1 MSTLTIDM
9 TNLKKVKSSYN
20 LKGKDTLVIKTTGN
34 SGFISGIDSISASNN
49 TLSIKINGKT
59 VKFTN
64 ISEPS
69 TLTIQAYSTE
79 TNSIYYEADSQTFY
93 NEFSKNWIPAKNGT
107 KVVASVFDEDIDV
120 SEGYVPTEKNLAKN
134 IGLNINAGA
143 GDDTIKATEYNDT
156 ITGGIGTN
164 NIIYSSSDF
173 GNDII
178 NLTKNEI
185 LNITGLDFTGI
196 DVDDRFKQGENK
208 NKNDLIVTSKYGTI
222 TIKNYFSKNTGATVN
237 INNDNLAK
245 TPLMK
250 QITAEY
256 FYDNTKQKYISKKY
270 TGSALADKIDASG
283 LQQETKSKT
292 QKDGTIIKSGV
303 TINSGLGDDIIKGSQ
318 FNDTI
323 SGGIGEN
330 KIIYTT
336 ENFGDDVINLTKG
349 ETLHLTLLNSLTP
362 QYSKGKNKND
372 LVLTT
377 NYGTITLKNYLMK
390 NTGATV
396 YINGED
402 ISKSAAL
409 DEIDKEYFLKDNGK
423 LKTSKY
429 TGTALADVVDVSGVN
444 VAAKTTKDKAGN
456 IISQTGLTL
465 NTGLGDDK
473 ITGTQ
478 FDDTITG
485 GLGENTIVVKNE
497 KFGTDTVNLTK
508 GEKLT
513 IDMSAYVSP
522 EFLIE
527 KNDLNIKTDNGTLI
541 LKNFAKSNVIGVDGY
556 VKVLLSGDKTLNLNE
571 DNIFNYTNTSER
583 FILGK
588 NNVLTFTGT
597 RFSETINTSGIDK
610 PLIIKAGMGTNTIFV
625 DNSNSFDITIAE
637 EKLNAKNI
645 IKFKNDIDTNYA
657 FTRHGNDLI
666 ISKETNSKV
675 TINGYFIERG
685 DKTKYADIVFKIK
698 NETKTFEQLVDI
710 TGKEFITQ
718 VSGKYTSNVDGAYIV
733 GSDGKDTIYGGAGS
747 QTING
752 GKGNDTIYGGTGKV
766 PQSPNFSEQNTIVFD
781 KDCGND
787 TVVYD
792 GTWNVL
798 KFSEL
803 TTEENFYQ
811 NVFAWEDGNN
821 LKLSYNNNTITL
833 KNYKGHELYYD
844 FRVGDSTIAMEDFL
858 NNTIYKVD
866 PTGPVEPTEPTEPTE
881 PEKDK
886 YELANM
892 TMGTDG
898 ADTLVQTFGENNYSA
913 YGNQLNILKD
923 DYGATDEWLE
933 KYCNDLSAK
942 ARDVSRKYSNVQ
954 GVLSDISWYEY
965 LISNYDNP
973 NYTGDTYF
981 KHWSK
986 EYYIDQLAQ
995 KNADAYGLTYTWETY
1010 RKTKLTDYT
1019 EGSAEYNEA
1028 LEDLNYSL
1036 EYARYQNAV
1045 DKYHKYQSYAQNT
1058 SAIPTFRDI
1067 AIANGYTSENGYEYY
1082 EAKQEDILRTLNGFK
1097 GSKQIYEELLDD
1109 YAKTH
1114 EDFAT
1119 LRQNY
1124 KNNNTTDEDDYNSAV
1139 AEIREH
1145 NSDIQTAYDKYQVD
1159 LAKYNQYSEYA
1170 HNYYNAEYLGKD
1182 YNCDVE
1188 GKEYVS
1194 FRQEAEAERENKI
1207 IHDYYQK
1214 QYRYRTGEEYWY
1226 YKAELMNREINGY
1239 EGTASRY
1246 NYFYMLSRD
1255 GNPLSIYYDL
1265 YREVRDE
1272 YNDYVDEYNTY
1283 ASYIHNWDNA
1293 DYKGEAG
1300 DDATITDSD
1309 VWSSHANNVNV
1320 ELNGRIYEYNTAT
1333 NELNGIVQYIKE
1345 KAPSE
1350 TALQILTHLTTSGTG
1365 GIIIAK
1371 NGDDDITIGHIEPN
1385 ADNVSRGN
1393 VFAMGQGGNDIYRLE
1408 NYGTEGAYGEPIGV
1422 TIYDHK
1428 GTNTVHLNSLELN
1441 SGNIGI
1447 YANVTLVK
1455 DANGEYVTD
1464 TNGNYQYTLENFK
1477 TYLGSSSGFS
1487 SCMERSPLK
1496 NGDAG
1501 YSLLLVD
1508 AKTYSNKYAF
1518 NYGAMDQAGI
1528 KFDTETINHIDK
1540 IYAKD
1545 GKYITQDQLREM
1557 FQKTANQLAKMGYD
1571 SFMAAV
1577 QTNDTTEKQHNLSIF
1592 TSSEVQGSLEWVT
1605 NKTVNTT
1612 GATEGL
1618 TGTDRNDNL
1627 TSTSA
1632 NETFDLKLGN
1642 DTVTFE
1648 GEFGHDIIQSSS
1660 TVDNNGNARQA
1671 DTLNLQEYSIE
1682 DRTLVLERN
1691 GNDLVLKAYADDKTT
1706 INGIVTYKNFLSGDV
1721 YNSRKFVL
1729 NAKDHTYMIWFNEAQ
1744 ERANKEEDIIAM
1756 DIDDQANNFY
1766 NIRFIKSLDNG
1777 LVRIDASE
1785 NRSSYIVL
1793 DDTPIVLYKNKNI
1806 GTKEVISY
1814 GNADD
1819 QYREALSETTDL
1831 IINDN
1836 GGNDS
1841 LEITGGYYD
1850 TIGDA
1855 HMRYFFDITDEGV
1868 VSDAKHIIWTDNFYT
1883 PNKEEH
1889 EDGSSRIIGHS
1900 YATENLIKLL
1910 NNDHEHMK
1918 GAITIYGDIEEIEN
1932 DNHPSLA
1939 YKYPMSY
1946 NKVIESTLVDVV
1958 PWLKENG
1965 YSSVTDAL
1973 TQLQAEVNAKQSQ
1986 MNEITVPAHFDTET
2000 QEIVKEYPAQYTQLK
2015 AEQDAIQAKIDE
2027 LLGFYN
2033 KGYEVIINTNIIGTD
2048 VNDEITATSYTKYI
2062 EAKEGND
2069 TIDLTTSHS
2078 NVKLVYDFTRGDGHD
2093 TIINAYRKLEND
2105 TIERPDQSDKIYV
2118 NIGDMNVT
2126 PKFRTDGWDLI
2137 LEMYTDSQS
2146 TTNPDGSIRIKDYF
2160 KMPLSNWPN
2169 ARIDKLVI
2177 TDTQGEHEMSINSM
2191 LQEEGAIIN
2200 TDGNIILGT
2209 AGKDNLSGTNSNDII
2224 YTNGAESFTDQY
2236 ADVITSSSGNDTYY
2250 LTPETYHKSYGK
2262 FTYTVGSGDD
2272 TIYGASYLTYLTL
2285 NYNDEDISMEFR
2297 KSDNNDI
2304 RMVFFDYE
2312 GNDRGSIT
2320 VKESDIHWNDD
2331 GTIATSYGSTF
2342 LNHGTADTFFIKK
2355 NNDDIGTA
2363 YKLADLVKQYIV
2375 LGGSMTENDDSSY
2388 LNYIKVENL
2397 ADDTILQNSGKVD
2410 YIVIP
2415 ENCTNYE
2422 YEVVGDDLK
2431 ITVTTDSVEKSIF
2444 INDYAKGDSSLK
2456 ALVVSG
2462 EYEEICWYDGA
2473 KDHHYGT
2480 KGDDVY
2486 VYSKDKSDTQ
2496 VYHLFS
2502 GNDIVEYSI
2511 NNGAS
2516 NYEAGTNVSDKAEII
2531 SSTDSTNTD
2540 IIRFKDIYFDKL
2552 IFGYN
2557 TDGTGITIKTEG
2569 DINVAGGKAHKSVE
2583 FTYDN
2588 FISGNTPKLSVES
2601 NTKAGTYTVKKFNG
2615 VQSEL
2620 DLRYIGYN
2628 GTEDDYVQ
2636 NSVTYIQATSG
2647 KSKVYAGS
2655 NSQILTNG
2663 GADIEAVINR
2673 DVSATN
2679 VIVTQSQTSNDTY
2692 CIYGSDY
2699 ANVRIYDNGGNDS
2712 IRLNNYYAG
2721 SESSNPTEKNLR
2733 LLFNVNKDGS
2743 TDNKFI
2749 LINHGDNTSGILN
2762 DGQTLLGNNYTWG
2775 VNKGTIIV
2783 EANPTG
2789 NNKVGIEELLLCN
2802 TEYQDMGEYYQYI
2815 DTPVKNINLESWYN
2829 AIKTEVVN
2837 WLSTNADWMTENNL
2851 NSTAD
2856 VFNFYNNNSA
2866 GYDMAKSLINVYEN
2880 YNAGQYLIK

>member
-1 MSTLTIDM
+1 MGEYVPLTFARGTGKGSNDLII
-9 TNLKKVKSSYN
+9 TNNK
-20 LKGKDTLVIKTTGN
+20 N
-34 SGFISGIDSISASNN
+34 SNDSII
-49 TLSIKINGKT
+49 IKNYYGKETGAKVLINGKDYT
-59 VKFTN
+59 ESIINEASQLNEKHIVKAKLNGSALADYIDASDADPTK
-64 ISEPS
+64 
-69 TLTIQAYSTE
+69 TKYDRKTDTTINTGV
-79 TNSIYYEADSQTFY
+79 T
-93 NEFSKNWIPAKNGT
+93 
-107 KVVASVFDEDIDV
+107 
-120 SEGYVPTEKNLAKN
+120 
-134 IGLNINAGA
+134 INAGA
-143 GDDTIKATEYNDT
+143 GNDTIIGSAYNDT
-156 ITGGIGTN
+156 IIGGKGKNT
-164 NIIYSSSDF
+164 IIYDSAEF
-173 GNDII
+173 GH
-178 NLTKNEI
+178 
-185 LNITGLDFTGI
+185 
-196 DVDDRFKQGENK
+196 
-208 NKNDLIVTSKYGTI
+208 
-222 TIKNYFSKNTGATVN
+222 
-237 INNDNLAK
+237 
-245 TPLMK
+245 
-250 QITAEY
+250 
-256 FYDNTKQKYISKKY
+256 
-270 TGSALADKIDASG
+270 
-283 LQQETKSKT
+283 
-292 QKDGTIIKSGV
+292 
-303 TINSGLGDDIIKGSQ
+303 
-318 FNDTI
+318 
-323 SGGIGEN
+323 
-330 KIIYTT
+330 
-336 ENFGDDVINLTKG
+336 DVIKLTKG
-349 ETLHLTLLNSLTP
+349 ETLYINFEDELSEATLS
-362 QYSKGKNKND
+362 YGKGVNKND
-372 LVLTT
+372 LLIQVDDDDE
-377 NYGTITLKNYLMK
+377 NTITLKNYLLK

-402 ISKSAAL
+402 ISKNAAL
-409 DEIDKEYFLKDNGK
+409 DTIEEDYFLKENGS
-423 LKTSKY
+423 LRTSKY
-429 TGTALADVVDVSGVN
+429 TGTALADVIDASEVDVAS
-444 VAAKTTKDKAGN
+444 KTKKDKSGN
-456 IISQTGLTL
+456 IISQAGLTL
-465 NTGLGDDK
+465 NTGLGDDR

-478 FDDTITG
+478 FNDTITG
-485 GLGENTIVVKNE
+485 GLGENTIVVKNKE
-497 KFGTDTVNLTK
+497 FGTDTVNLTK
-508 GEKLT
+508 GEKLILDLT
-513 IDMSAYVSP
+513 AYNWTKFNGSF
-522 EFLIE
+522 EIQ
-527 KNDLNIKTDNGTLI
+527 KNDLLVKTDKGTI
-541 LKNFAKSNVIGVDGY
+541 VLKNFAKSNVVSDDGLVKILLQKETNTDAEISVD
-556 VKVLLSGDKTLNLNE
+556 LNK
-571 DNIFNYTNTSER
+571 DNIFNYINTSKQ
-583 FILGK
+583 FVTGK
-588 NNVLTFTGT
+588 NNTVTFTGT
-597 RFSETINTSGIDK
+597 RFGETIDTTGITK
-610 PLIIKAGMGTNTIFV
+610 PVTIKAGAGVNTIVV
-625 DNSNSFDITIAE
+625 DNSSSFDITVAE

-666 ISKETNSKV
+666 ISKGTNSKV
-675 TINGYFIERG
+675 TINGYFIERD
-685 DKTKYADIVFKIK
+685 DKTKYADIVFKIA
-698 NETKTFEQLVDI
+698 NETKTFEQLVYI

-766 PQSPNFSEQNTIVFD
+766 PQSLNFSEQNTIVFD

-803 TTEENFYQ
+803 TTEANFYQ
-811 NVFAWEDGNN
+811 NVFAWEDRNN
-821 LKLSYNNNTITL
+821 LKLSYNNNIITL

-844 FRVGDSTIAMEDFL
+844 FIVGDSTITMENFL
-858 NNTIYKVD
+858 KNTIYNVD
-866 PTGPVEPTEPTEPTE
+866 PTDPAEPTEPTE

-886 YELANM
+886 YELANI
-892 TMGTDG
+892 TIGTDS
-898 ADTLVQTFGENNYSA
+898 ADTLAQTFGEKNYSA

-933 KYCNDLSAK
+933 KYRDDLSAK
-942 ARDVSRKYSNVQ
+942 AHDVSTKYSNVQ

-1010 RKTKLTDYT
+1010 KNTKLADYT

-1045 DKYHKYQSYAQNT
+1045 DKYNKYKSYAKDT

-1067 AIANGYTSENGYEYY
+1067 AGNDGVSYY

-1109 YAKTH
+1109 YAKTNS
-1114 EDFAT
+1114 DFDE

-1124 KNNNTTDEDDYNSAV
+1124 KIDSNTYQEQYDAAIADILENNN
-1139 AEIREH
+1139 EIK
-1145 NSDIQTAYDKYQVD
+1145 TAYDTWQAD
-1159 LAKYNQYSEYA
+1159 LAKYNKYSEYA

-1194 FRQEAEAERENKI
+1194 FRQEAETERENKI

-1239 EGTASRY
+1239 EGTVSRY

-1255 GNPLSIYYDL
+1255 GNPLSVYYDL

-1272 YNDYVDEYNTY
+1272 YNDYADEYNTY
-1283 ASYIHNWDNA
+1283 ERYINKWNNT

-1300 DDATITDSD
+1300 DDALQTDSD
-1309 VWSSHANNVNV
+1309 VWSGHANNVNV

-1333 NELNGIVQYIKE
+1333 NELNGIVQYIKDN
-1345 KAPSE
+1345 APSDE
-1350 TALQILTHLTTSGTG
+1350 TALQILTHLTTSGAG

-1371 NGDDDITIGHIEPN
+1371 NGDDTIIMGRDLNKPGYAN
-1385 ADNVSRGN
+1385 YGD
-1393 VFAMGQGGNDIYRLE
+1393 VFAMGQGGNDTYKIESFPNVSY
-1408 NYGTEGAYGEPIGV
+1408 
-1422 TIYDHK
+1422 TIYDHEGK
-1428 GTNTVHLNSLELN
+1428 NTVRLNSLELN

-1447 YANVTLVK
+1447 YANVALVK
-1455 DANGEYVTD
+1455 DENGKYVTD

-1477 TYLGSSSGFS
+1477 TYLGLSSGDW

-1508 AKTYSNKYAF
+1508 AKTYSNKSAF
-1518 NYGAMDQAGI
+1518 EYGAMDQAGI

-1545 GKYITQDQLREM
+1545 GKYITRDQLNEM

-1571 SFMAAV
+1571 SFMDAV
-1577 QTNDTTEKQHNLSIF
+1577 EENINSGIYEKQHNLAML

-1605 NKTVNTT
+1605 DKTVNIT

-1682 DRTLVLERN
+1682 DRTLVLERS

-1706 INGIVTYKNFLSGDV
+1706 INGKVTYKNFLSGDV

-1729 NAKDHTYMIWFNEAQ
+1729 NAKDHTYMVWFNEAQ
-1744 ERANKEEDIIAM
+1744 KRTNQEDVVAM
-1756 DIDDQANNFY
+1756 DIDDQGNNFC

-1777 LVRIDASE
+1777 LVRISTNE

-1793 DDTPIVLYKNKNI
+1793 DNTPILLFKSTNT

-1855 HMRYFFDITDEGV
+1855 HMRYFFDVTDEGV

-1883 PNKEEH
+1883 PNKEEY
-1889 EDGSSRIIGHS
+1889 EDGSSQIVGHS

-1910 NNDHEHMK
+1910 NNDSEHMK
-1918 GAITIYGDIEEIEN
+1918 GAITIYGNIEEIEN
-1932 DNHPSLA
+1932 DNHPTEA

-1958 PWLKENG
+1958 PWLNDESNYYDAENDTWPSG
-1965 YSSVTDAL
+1965 HHYTSVTDAL
-1973 TQLQAEVNAKQSQ
+1973 TKLQAGIDAKQKLIEQVDLSGIKYDE
-1986 MNEITVPAHFDTET
+1986 NRKAIPET
-2000 QEIVKEYPAQYTQLK
+2000 IPVAYTALK
-2015 AEQDAIQAKIDE
+2015 NQQDAIQAKIDE
-2027 LLGFYN
+2027 LLGLYN
-2033 KGYEVIINTNIIGTD
+2033 KGYETIINTNVIGTD
-2048 VNDEITATSYTKYI
+2048 GNNEITATSDTKYI

-2093 TIINAYRKLEND
+2093 TIINAARLLNGDND
-2105 TIERPDQSDKIYV
+2105 TIHI
-2118 NIGDMNVT
+2118 NIGKTNMT
-2126 PKFRTDGWDLI
+2126 LKFRADGWDLI
-2137 LEMYTDSQS
+2137 LEMYANSES
-2146 TTNPDGSIRIKDYF
+2146 TENPDGSIRIKNYF
-2160 KMPLSNWPN
+2160 FDKYSR
-2169 ARIDKLVI
+2169 RIDEIVIHSLDNNDEELTETLSISGMLADTEHHGVINPDVTIYTNGSDVI
-2177 TDTQGEHEMSINSM
+2177 TGT
-2191 LQEEGAIIN
+2191 
-2200 TDGNIILGT
+2200 TD
-2209 AGKDNLSGTNSNDII
+2209 NDII
-2224 YTNGAESFTDQY
+2224 YTNGAIEKDT
-2236 ADVITSSSGNDTYY
+2236 ITSSAGDDTYY
-2250 LTPETYHKSYGK
+2250 LTAKDDNSSGNSNRNAR
-2262 FTYTVGSGDD
+2262 FTYTVGDGDD

-2297 KSDNNDI
+2297 KSDDNDI
-2304 RMVFFDYE
+2304 KMVFFDYA
-2312 GNDRGSIT
+2312 GKQKGSIT

-2342 LNHGTADTFFIKK
+2342 LNHGTEDTFFIKK

-2397 ADDTILQNSGKVD
+2397 ANGTILQNSGKVD

-2415 ENCTNYE
+2415 ENCTDYK
-2422 YEVVGDDLK
+2422 YEVVGDNLK

-2444 INDYAKGDSSLK
+2444 IKDYAKGDSSLK

-2511 NNGAS
+2511 DNGAS
-2516 NYEAGTNVSDKAEII
+2516 NYSDGYKINDKAEII

-2569 DINVAGGKAHKSVE
+2569 DINVAGGKAHKSAE

-2588 FISGNTPKLSVES
+2588 FISGSTPNLSVES
-2601 NTKAGTYTVKKFNG
+2601 NTSYGTYTVQKYNG

-2628 GTEDDYVQ
+2628 GTEDDYVK

-2673 DVSATN
+2673 DSPSDGN

-2692 CIYGSDY
+2692 CIYDSDY

-2721 SESSNPTEKNLR
+2721 SEYSNPTENNLR

-2749 LINHGDNTSGILN
+2749 LINHGDNTSGILT
-2762 DGQTLLGNNYTWG
+2762 DGQTLLGNNATWG
-2775 VNKGTIIV
+2775 HNGTIIV
-2783 EANPTG
+2783 EANQTG

-2802 TEYQDMGEYYQYI
+2802 TEQQNMGKYCQYV
-2815 DTPVKNINLESWYN
+2815 DTPVKNINLESWYS
-2829 AIKTEVVN
+2829 AVKQAVVS
-2837 WLSTNADWMTENNL
+2837 WMTTNADFMSTNNC
-2851 NSTAD
+2851 NSAAD
-2856 VFNFYNNNSA
+2856 VFALNSNEH
-2866 GYDMAKSLINVYEN
+2866 YDMMASLANAYESC
-2880 YNAGQYLIK
+2880 NASQYLK